1 MKKLLTL
8 FILLTT
14 LFVSAQ
20 TNPKFVKLTQHDIQF
35 LEQTYNWK
43 GEKLLILNFKM
54 PRKSC
59 PHNQYKNL
67 KNAKKWWDKFYENVD
82 LTNAANR
89 FVYSDA
95 EKAKA
100 IIDNKVHFIDHDG
113 FIYNDF
119 FENEQSCFGLVV
131 VDKSGNFEYKSG
143 EYTATDVTN
152 FIVKLINGK

>member
-1 MKKLLTL
+1 M
-8 FILLTT
+8 
-14 LFVSAQ
+14 
-20 TNPKFVKLTQHDIQF
+20 
-35 LEQTYNWK
+35 
-43 GEKLLILNFKM
+43 
-54 PRKSC
+54 
-59 PHNQYKNL
+59 
-67 KNAKKWWDKFYENVD
+67 
-82 LTNAANR
+82 
-89 FVYSDA
+89 YSDA

>member
-1 MKKLLTL
+1 MKKLLLL

-14 LFVSAQ
+14 LLASAQ
-20 TNPKFVKLTQHDIQF
+20 TKPKFVKLTQRDIQF
-35 LEQTYNWK
+35 LEQTYNWD

-54 PRKSC
+54 PRTSC
-59 PHNQYKNL
+59 LYNQYKEL
-67 KNAKKWWDKFYENVD
+67 ENAKKWWNKFYENVD

-100 IIDNKVHFIDHDG
+100 VIDNKVHFIDHG
-113 FIYNDF
+113 AFIYKHF

-131 VDKSGNFEYKSG
+131 VDKLGNFEYKSG
-143 EYTATDVTN
+143 EYTDTEVSN
-152 FIVKLINGK
+152 FIVKLINGR